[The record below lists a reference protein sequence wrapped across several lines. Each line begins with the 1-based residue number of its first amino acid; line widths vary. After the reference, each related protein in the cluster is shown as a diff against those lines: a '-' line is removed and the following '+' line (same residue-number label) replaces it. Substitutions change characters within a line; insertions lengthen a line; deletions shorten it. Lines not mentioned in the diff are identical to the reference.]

1 MVLVVLVVA
10 APVAAPLG
18 AAQPTKEMLVVL
30 SVFPALAVVVVL
42 VLSVGRQA
50 TRTNLVTV
58 ARA

>member
-1 MVLVVLVVA
+1 MVLVVA